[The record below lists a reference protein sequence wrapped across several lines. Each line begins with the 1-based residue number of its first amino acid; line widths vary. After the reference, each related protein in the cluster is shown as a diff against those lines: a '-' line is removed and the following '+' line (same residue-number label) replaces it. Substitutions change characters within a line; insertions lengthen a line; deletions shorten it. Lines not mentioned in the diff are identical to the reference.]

1 MFAWAEAAARLPG
14 AADHRLFP
22 AVTGI
27 IGWGAGLRGDLEAAD
42 AWAESGL
49 AATCGPDDPRALGPL
64 EVLMH
69 TALWQGRLDECLGY
83 AERAS
88 RLTDDPYELVPHY
101 VPCLALTYAGR
112 PAEALARLD
121 AVQAV
126 ADRLGNP
133 TMRALVH
140 YCQGEAL
147 LELDPTRAGTPLEQA
162 VTLAAE
168 VGNHMVSGIADVSL
182 ISLRARHGDAS
193 SQAARSFL
201 GVIDR
206 LHGAGDWTHL
216 WTGLRGLVTM
226 LERAGQSEDAAVLLG
241 AVRGAANAPP
251 IYGEDLERLAEA
263 ERRLAEQLDR
273 DVLAAAQARG
283 RAMDDNVAIAV
294 ARAAIQRCADT

>member
-1 MFAWAEAAARLPG
+1 
-14 AADHRLFP
+14 
-22 AVTGI
+22 
-27 IGWGAGLRGDLEAAD
+27 
-42 AWAESGL
+42 
-49 AATCGPDDPRALGPL
+49 
-64 EVLMH
+64 
-69 TALWQGRLDECLGY
+69 
-83 AERAS
+83 
-88 RLTDDPYELVPHY
+88 LTDDPYELVPHY

-193 SQAARSFL
+193 PQAARSFL